1 MTEPAIL
8 AQATQLIR
16 DGQRREAVDRLMTAL
31 PGLGEPWQRKARSLA
46 GLAWYFEGR
55 HAEALGMFQAAADGS
70 EGPEDWFNVAMAQVQ
85 VGDIE
90 AAHAA
95 WQRCFDLS
103 YQHQDAPESSTF
115 FQKKLILAEAL
126 LTAGHPDPRGLDL
139 VERQLMGFFTHY
151 RITDPSYW
159 AIRGVPAF
167 DDVLGL
173 TRRYY
178 EAMGRS
184 RAEWEACCAAIAP
197 TVDEEGQTVLEAAR
211 EAFTAPS

>member
-8 AQATQLIR
+8 AEATQLIR
-16 DGQRREAVDRLMTAL
+16 EGHRREAVARLTAAL
-31 PGLGEPWQRKARSLA
+31 PGLDAAWQRKARSLA
-46 GLAWYFEGR
+46 GLAWYFEGAHR
-55 HAEALGMFQAAADGS
+55 EALGMFEAAAQGS
-70 EGPEDWFNVAMAQVQ
+70 EVPEDWFNVAMARVQ
-85 VGDIE
+85 VGSIE
-90 AAHAA
+90 EAHAA

-115 FQKKLILAEAL
+115 FQKKLIFAEAL
-126 LTAGHPDPRGLDL
+126 LGSGHPDARGLDL

-159 AIRGVPAF
+159 AMRGVPAF
-167 DDVLGL
+167 DDVLAL

-184 RAEWEACCAAIAP
+184 REEWVACCDAIAP
-197 TVDEEGQTVLEAAR
+197 TVDEEGQAVLEAAR
-211 EAFTAPS
+211 AAFTAA

>member
-1 MTEPAIL
+1 MSEPTVLTE
-8 AQATQLIR
+8 ATRLIR
-16 DGQRREAVDRLMTAL
+16 EGRRREAVDRLLAAL
-31 PGLGEPWQRKARSLA
+31 PGLDERWQRKARSLA

-55 HAEALGMFQAAADGS
+55 HPEALGLFQAAAQGS
-70 EGPEDWFNVAMAQVQ
+70 AVPEDWFNVAMAQVQ

-90 AAHAA
+90 AAHAS

-115 FQKKLILAEAL
+115 FEKKLIFAEAL
-126 LTAGHPDPRGLDL
+126 LAAGHPDARGLDL

-159 AIRGVPAF
+159 AMRGVPAF

-197 TVDEEGQTVLEAAR
+197 TVDEDGQAVLEAAR
-211 EAFTAPS
+211 EAFTGPA